1 VQRRAQGQ
9 PDEAAPERAGEE
21 AGSARRREE
30 AKPEHSDRPGGRE
43 PKASAPPGK
52 KDLSDLHIH
61 VGGAVAPHILWS
73 IAHDQGMKLPV
84 SDYWEFKELV
94 SARPGKVRSLDEYL
108 AVLHRWT
115 EKIQSSPQAMER
127 SVYEVIGKEYRSSR
141 VSLIELRFNP
151 MKRNVGGERDLDH
164 IIHASLRGMDRAVL
178 EYGVRAGLIFCLAR
192 EFDLRL
198 NEILVDKA
206 IRYRRR
212 GVVGIDLAGTEND
225 AIELKPEEVRR
236 YRALFARARAAGL
249 KTTVHTGET
258 AGTGA
263 DGVRTVVEEL
273 EPHRIGHGIRAA
285 QDERVMDLLRERG
298 TVLEIC
304 PTSNLATRAVSS
316 LAELGEILRKFWA
329 RGVKFTINT
338 DGPYLLDTDMKREV
352 ELCLQHEVLDEQG
365 VSRCL
370 SWAREASFLRL
381 PA

>member
-1 VQRRAQGQ
+1 MTKPHAR
-9 PDEAAPERAGEE
+9 APEDSTDRSGARE
-21 AGSARRREE
+21 ARPASRREL
-30 AKPEHSDRPGGRE
+30 A
-43 PKASAPPGK
+43 
-52 KDLSDLHIH
+52 DLHIH
-61 VGGAVAPHILWS
+61 VGGAVAPHVLWS
-73 IAHDQGMKLPV
+73 IAHDQGFKLPV

-94 SARPGKVRSLDEYL
+94 SARPGKVKSLDEYL
-108 AVLHRWT
+108 AVLHQWT

-192 EFDLRL
+192 EFDPKL

-212 GVVGIDLAGTEND
+212 GVVGIDLAGTEKH
-225 AIELKPEEVRR
+225 AIELRPDEAAR
-236 YRALFARARAAGL
+236 YRTLFERARAAGL

-263 DGVRTVVEEL
+263 EGVRAVVEML
-273 EPHRIGHGIRAA
+273 APHRIGHGICAA
-285 QDERVMDLLRERG
+285 RDERVMDLLRERG
-298 TVLEIC
+298 IVLEIC
-304 PTSNLATRAVSS
+304 PSSNLATRAVSS
-316 LAELGEILRKFWA
+316 LDELGTILRRFWE

-338 DGPYLLDTDMKREV
+338 DGPYLLDTSLRGEVRMLREAG
-352 ELCLQHEVLDEQG
+352 VLSEEQLEQTF
-365 VSRCL
+365 R
-370 SWAREASFLRL
+370 WAREATFVENGG
-381 PA
+381 